1 LKGCFAPQTRAADPL
16 HRRAGVLAAENEA
29 ILEERRDRLHFKYH
43 AVSVVLAIVDD
54 LLFVSKIKAAAGALG
69 VALTVT
75 RSMDAAIEQMRQTAP
90 SLVILDLNSTRTD
103 PLGTVA
109 AMKRDPAL
117 SAIPTLGFVSHVMT
131 DVINAAR
138 NVGVDEVLARSAF
151 TERLAEILQ
160 RGGGSPS

>member
-1 LKGCFAPQTRAADPL
+1 
-16 HRRAGVLAAENEA
+16 
-29 ILEERRDRLHFKYH
+29 
-43 AVSVVLAIVDD
+43 VVLAIVDD